1 MKGADLFIIN
11 NELGARYVEV
21 KTDTQIKDTDNFAL
35 EKMIVQDNGDKKIG
49 AALKTFADFLF
60 YWEYP
65 TSTLYYWNPQELVPY
80 IIDWMYD
87 RKYNIVEAQNKN
99 FFSRTLLVPKK
110 DLLATNVVK
119 EITVS
124 YHIVDEILI
133 A

>member
-1 MKGADLFIIN
+1 
-11 NELGARYVEV
+11 
-21 KTDTQIKDTDNFAL
+21 
-35 EKMIVQDNGDKKIG
+35 MIVQDNGEKKIG